1 MKTCGCGAPIGR
13 RDFVRITLGA
23 GAAAGLAAKFGLPR
37 AAGAAEGRARA
48 KAVILLWMQG
58 GPSQID
64 TFDPKPGTETGGP
77 FKAVDTR
84 VRGVQISEHLPHL
97 AARADRFSILRTL
110 HSKDPNHDTARYL
123 LHTGY
128 RTDPTVE
135 HPHLGSLVSTE
146 LGRRAEGLPGC
157 ILLGKDVP
165 TGSGYLPPETA
176 PLQVEKLD
184 KPLEDLKLPPGVS
197 PFRLEDRENLLKK
210 QNAGFARAHP
220 EEARL
225 RAHEAAYAR
234 AFELVRSPHLK
245 AFDLSGESDETR
257 ALYGDSP
264 FGRAC
269 LMARRLVEAGVPFVE
284 VTLADWDTHQDN
296 FARTRAL
303 MEQLDPGMAGLLE
316 DLERRGLLAETLVL
330 CLGEFGRTPRVNA
343 GQGRDHWTLNFCAAV
358 AGGGLAG
365 GRVVGRTDR
374 LGLEPLERPVSV
386 QDFFATIYD
395 RLGIDPGKK
404 FQTPSGRPVRI
415 LEGGD
420 PVKELLA

>member
-1 MKTCGCGAPIGR
+1 MTTCGCGVPLGR
-13 RDFVRITLGA
+13 RDFVRIALGA
-23 GAAAGLAAKFGLPR
+23 GAATGLAARFGAPAA
-37 AAGAAEGRARA
+37 AAGQGRARA
-48 KAVILLWMQG
+48 RAVILLWMQG

-77 FKAVDTR
+77 FKAIETR
-84 VRGVQISEHLPHL
+84 VRGLQISEHLPRL
-97 AARADRFSILRTL
+97 AALADRFSILRTL

-128 RTDPTVE
+128 RTDPTLE
-135 HPHLGSLVSTE
+135 HPHVGSLVSSE

-176 PLQVEKLD
+176 PLQIEKIEN
-184 KPLEDLKLPPGVS
+184 PLEDLKLPPGVS
-197 PFRLEDRENLLKK
+197 TFRMEDRRALLEA
-210 QNAGFARAHP
+210 QNAAFARAHP
-220 EEARL
+220 DPRL

-245 AFDLSGESDETR
+245 AFDLSREPEETR
-257 ALYGDSP
+257 ALYGNGP

-296 FARTRAL
+296 FERSRAL
-303 MEQLDPGMAGLLE
+303 MAQLDPGMAGLLA
-316 DLERRGLLAETLVL
+316 DLDRRGMLEETLVL

-343 GQGRDHWTLNFCAAV
+343 GQGRDHWTRNFAAVV
-358 AGGGLAG
+358 AGGGMAG

-374 LGLEPLERPVSV
+374 LGLEPVERPVSV
-386 QDFFATIYD
+386 QDFFATLYD
-395 RLGIDPGKK
+395 RLGIDVGKK
-404 FQTPSGRPVRI
+404 FQTPAGRPIRI
-415 LEGGD
+415 LDGGE
-420 PVKELLA
+420 PVKELFV